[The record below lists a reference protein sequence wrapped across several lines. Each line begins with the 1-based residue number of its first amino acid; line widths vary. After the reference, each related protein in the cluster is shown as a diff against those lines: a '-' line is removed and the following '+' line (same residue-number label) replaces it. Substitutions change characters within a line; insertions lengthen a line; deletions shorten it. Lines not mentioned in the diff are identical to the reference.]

1 VYCPAGPV
9 VSTGALTEAPLIVA
23 EPTVHEDPSGPVTS
37 IGFAGSVT
45 ASSNVN
51 VTCVGALDR
60 DAPSA
65 RSLLFSVRYV
75 PRQGRRSRTP
85 PNRPTVRTAQF
96 EESTQNIPSGRK
108 SPVRIDIR
116 RRQR

>member
-65 RSLLFSVRYV
+65 GSLLFSSVCAQAGEAVTNTAKPANSTDGAVR
-75 PRQGRRSRTP
+75 
-85 PNRPTVRTAQF
+85 
-96 EESTQNIPSGRK
+96 
-108 SPVRIDIR
+108 RIDTEYPFR
-116 RRQR
+116 